1 MKRFSIL
8 KVCVAIAAVS
18 LSACTGDPKGPQDA
32 FNLTARYPINVEPR
46 MMTLRL
52 AYNGQAAL
60 DQNATGQL
68 TRFGQD
74 YMQHGSGTIAV
85 SASPR
90 YPNAPALVVD
100 QLVQLGVVRGQIMV
114 GTSDAP
120 DLNDDVKVTYI
131 RYMAVTAPCGDW
143 STNLAQTKT
152 NRLPANF
159 GCATQHNL
167 AAMVADPRD
176 LLAPDSS
183 VGQPDAQRRLT
194 VLDKYRKGEATTA
207 AKTANG
213 IVTQV
218 GANGM

>member
-8 KVCVAIAAVS
+8 KACVAIAAVS
-18 LSACTGDPKGPQDA
+18 LSACALTPKGPQDA
-32 FNLTARYPINVEPR
+32 FDLNARYPINVEPR

-52 AYNGQAAL
+52 PYNGQPAL

-68 TRFGQD
+68 ARFAQD

-85 SASPR
+85 SASTR
-90 YPNAPALVVD
+90 YPNAPALVAD
-100 QLVQLGVVRGQIMV
+100 QLLQLGVARPQIMV
-114 GTSDAP
+114 ANSDAP

-131 RYMAVTAPCGDW
+131 RYVAVTPPCGDW
-143 STNLAQTKT
+143 SSNLAKT
-152 NRLPANF
+152 TDNVLPSNF

-183 VGQPDAQRRLT
+183 IGQPDAARRLT
-194 VLDKYRKGEATTA
+194 VLDKYRKGEPTPA

-213 IVTQV
+213 VVTQI
-218 GANGM
+218 GAGGM